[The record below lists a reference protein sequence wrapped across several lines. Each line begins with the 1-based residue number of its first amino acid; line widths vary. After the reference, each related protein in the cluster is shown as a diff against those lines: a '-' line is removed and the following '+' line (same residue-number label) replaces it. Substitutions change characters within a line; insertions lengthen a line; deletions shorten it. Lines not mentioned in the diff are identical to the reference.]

1 MAGKVSKLWSMLERY
16 IVMINSI
23 VLPAQLIKTRF
34 EQIECMQEL
43 YVLLTM
49 FH

>member
-1 MAGKVSKLWSMLERY
+1 MAGKVNKPLSMLERY

-23 VLPAQLIKTRF
+23 VLLAQLIKIGF
-34 EQIECMQEL
+34 KQIECMQES
-43 YVLLTM
+43 YVLLIM